1 MYWRLIRYTCVAFL
15 GLWLLNALANMFY
28 WYLSIRWFDIMMHT
42 FGGVAV
48 ALAVSALLVRTYAT
62 YQKILIPVLLSVFI
76 VGLAW
81 EYYEYALQ
89 HVIRGA
95 ELANI
100 PDSISDLVADMVGGL
115 IGSYLAIRTQRR
127 YNK

>member
-1 MYWRLIRYTCVAFL
+1 MYWRLIRYTCAAFI
-15 GLWLLNALANMFY
+15 GLWFLNALANMFY
-28 WYLSIRWFDIMMHT
+28 WYASIWWFDIMMHT

-48 ALAVSALLVRTYAT
+48 ALAASALFVRRYAH
-62 YQKILIPVLLSVFI
+62 QKMIVPVLLGVFI

-89 HVIRGA
+89 HIIRGA

-100 PDSISDLVADMVGGL
+100 PDSISDIIADMVGGG
-115 IGSYLAIRTQRR
+115 IGVYLAIRTQRR
-127 YNK
+127 YNR